1 MGRKNIVPSYLM
13 LDAADMSANATSS
26 IVNVQNM
33 DKASI
38 HVYWA
43 GTSPVGTMTVEARNG
58 ANEPWFALDMG
69 SPITISGNT
78 GFHELIF
85 NEVPFTDIRLQYD
98 ATSGAGTLNSA
109 ITLKQV
115 GG

>member
-13 LDAADMSANATSS
+13 MDAADMSANATSS

-58 ANEPWFALDMG
+58 DEEPWFALDMG
-69 SPITISGNT
+69 ATISISGNT

-85 NEVPFTDIRLQYD
+85 NEIPFTDIRLQY
-98 ATSGAGTLNSA
+98 AVTSGVGALNAA
-109 ITLKQV
+109 ITMKQV

>member
-13 LDAADMSANATSS
+13 IDSADLSGNITSE

-43 GTSPVGTMTVEARNG
+43 GTAPVGTLTVEARNG
-58 ANEPWFALDMG
+58 ANQPWFALDMG
-69 SPITISGNT
+69 AAINISGNT
-78 GFHELIF
+78 GFHELLF
-85 NEVPFTDIRLQYD
+85 NEIPFTDIRLQYV
-98 ATSGAGTLNSA
+98 ATSGTGTLNSA
-109 ITLKQV
+109 ITMKQV